1 VIERNRIEAKQ
12 WRGTTP
18 RTTSTDS
25 SPASNAASLLPVCS
39 SCCSPIWRR
48 LVFFCFFMVSRL
60 SPTIRSGSMDSRVG
74 VQGEAASARQ
84 EAAGLSCFEEQ
95 RRRQQLQICPHAGYG
110 GEGQSSFGYI
120 FFKQMNKRGIDFLLF
135 PAWCSVIRGDQ
146 IYRPQADDTNRVL
159 RFPARRSGEKAI
171 ESPEAAA

>member
-1 VIERNRIEAKQ
+1 
-12 WRGTTP
+12 
-18 RTTSTDS
+18 
-25 SPASNAASLLPVCS
+25 
-39 SCCSPIWRR
+39 
-48 LVFFCFFMVSRL
+48 
-60 SPTIRSGSMDSRVG
+60 MDSRVG